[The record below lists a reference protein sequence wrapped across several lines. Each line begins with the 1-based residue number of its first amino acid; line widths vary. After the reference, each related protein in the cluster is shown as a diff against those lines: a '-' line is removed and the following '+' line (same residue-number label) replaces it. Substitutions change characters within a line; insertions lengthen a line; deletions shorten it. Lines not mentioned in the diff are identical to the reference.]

1 MDALYMPLN
10 TAARYNMKL
19 YYVENYSGESDIIP
33 AFDMS
38 EISGLK
44 WPIVRELKAAA

>member
-1 MDALYMPLN
+1 
-10 TAARYNMKL
+10 MKL
-19 YYVENYSGESDIIP
+19 YYVENPATGENDIIP

-44 WPIVRELKAAA
+44 WPIIRELKVAA